1 MEFNKR
7 KYYLLNYIFIIGIVL
22 LFVNDHFLKWEFSN
36 WITGKLSD
44 FMGLMIFPFFLTF
57 LFPKMIKWN
66 VIFTGVFF
74 VFWKSPLSQSFI
86 DFYNLISFIE
96 ITRVVDYSDYIA
108 LSILPISYYSLK
120 KVLILNKLHFDK
132 ISISPIII
140 LLPSIVVFMATSPPY
155 WHRFTYT
162 DGNLRFFRNK
172 VNLKMSQQEIL
183 KKLEQNNI
191 KAYID
196 TSFKNNPYRD
206 NHLKEIGFYKIDEI
220 IIDKDTVQDLK
231 FSIVSFKK
239 NKTEV
244 YLNSINISEDIKEE
258 DVKDELREYYKKLVK
273 KYIKERVK

>member
-1 MEFNKR
+1 
-7 KYYLLNYIFIIGIVL
+7 
-22 LFVNDHFLKWEFSN
+22 
-36 WITGKLSD
+36 
-44 FMGLMIFPFFLTF
+44 MIFPFFLTF

-66 VIFTGVFF
+66 VIFTGAFF

-86 DFYNLISFIE
+86 DFYNSISFIE

-108 LSILPISYYSLK
+108 LSMLPISYYSLK

-140 LLPSIVVFMATSPPY
+140 LLPSIVIFMATSPPY

-172 VNLKMSQQEIL
+172 VNLKMSQQEVL

-220 IIDKDTVQDLK
+220 IIDKDTVRDLK
-231 FSIVSFKK
+231 FSIISFKE

-258 DVKDELREYYKKLVK
+258 DVKDELRKYYKKLLR
-273 KYIKERVK
+273 KYIIERVKSGQTHTLIESHEFTNFSIFFGKTKRIITNS